1 MRQSSLKTFWQNT
14 YNGKSPVPV
23 IISIQ
28 VLLFVLIHIFDL
40 LKEVGLLKLPL
51 YDYSL
56 QYLSLPLSF
65 SQFLQQ
71 PWSLLTYPFLYT
83 GLFQLLFD
91 CLWLYWIGNTFLVF
105 LNKRQ
110 LLFVYISAL
119 VLGAV
124 SFMALGSI
132 PLLQHS
138 LQQSFYSGA
147 FAIVALVSA
156 TAALV
161 PGMQLRLL
169 IIGNVRLR
177 YVALVFIA
185 LSIGYYALI
194 NRAGAISL
202 ALVAGWGML
211 FIQQLQ
217 QGRDLSLRFSWKR
230 KSTKLKIVHQRGSK
244 QRSRP
249 SQVLH
254 ETPNQAQIDEILD
267 KISLGGYESLTS
279 QEKELLFKA
288 SKSES

>member
-1 MRQSSLKTFWQNT
+1 MRQNSLKTFWQNT

-40 LKEVGLLKLPL
+40 LKEVGLLQLPL

-65 SQFLQQ
+65 TQFLQQ

-91 CLWLYWIGNTFLVF
+91 CLWLFWIGNTFLVF

-110 LLFVYISAL
+110 LLFIYVSAL
-119 VLGAV
+119 VLGALV
-124 SFMALGSI
+124 FMGLGTVPI
-132 PLLQHS
+132 LQQS
-138 LQQSFYSGA
+138 VQQSFYTAS
-147 FAIVALVSA
+147 FAIVAMVAA

-161 PGMQLRLL
+161 PDMQLRLL
-169 IIGNVRLR
+169 IIGDVRLR

-185 LSIGYYALI
+185 LTIGYYALI
-194 NRAGAISL
+194 NKAGAITL
-202 ALVAGWGML
+202 ALIAGWGML

-217 QGRDLSLRFSWKR
+217 QGRDFSLLFKLRP
-230 KSTKLKIVHQRGSK
+230 KSSKLKIVHQRTAK
-244 QRSRP
+244 QRSRTNAAT
-249 SQVLH
+249 QDI
-254 ETPNQAQIDEILD
+254 PNQAQVDEILD

-279 QEKELLFKA
+279 HEKELLFKA
-288 SKSES
+288 SKRES